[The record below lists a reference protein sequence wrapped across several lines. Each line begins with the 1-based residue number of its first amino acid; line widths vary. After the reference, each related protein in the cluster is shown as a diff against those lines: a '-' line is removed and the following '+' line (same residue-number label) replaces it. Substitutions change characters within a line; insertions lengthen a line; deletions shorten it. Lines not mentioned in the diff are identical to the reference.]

1 MDEFL
6 AANQALR
13 EAIDRYDAAARALGM
28 RPDWIEVIR
37 QIRAGDATGPV
48 FPEHAPPQ
56 QPGQEQLQQPAST
69 RTPSTTRIS
78 QQFTCVEI
86 PRTSLSSLLGP
97 PHPLPTIANAE
108 EPARERRSGGADG
121 RSSSKKRKK
130 STSSTSNVDTV
141 ATTGNSLVIAIDNK
155 PCKHEFTSGGWR
167 HAFRGQPFKSAPVCA
182 ACYQS
187 YARTIQRKT
196 TVPKASSSASGSSGP
211 SVSPRKSVKETVR
224 RRSGRAA
231 SASQQGSLTVPL
243 PEPATA
249 PSPASASSS
258 SLHISSASSS
268 ASGWARSLV
277 PAPASDSSRRHML
290 ELSPDP

>member
-1 MDEFL
+1 MAEARAGYGMDEFF

-13 EAIDRYDAAARALGM
+13 EAVDRYDAAARALGM

-37 QIRAGDATGPV
+37 QIRAGDAPGPV

-69 RTPSTTRIS
+69 RTPSATRIS

-108 EPARERRSGGADG
+108 EPGRERRSGGADG

-167 HAFRGQPFKSAPVCA
+167 HAFRGQPFSPPR
-182 ACYQS
+182 S
-187 YARTIQRKT
+187 
-196 TVPKASSSASGSSGP
+196 VPRATRATHAQSSASFEFGVGFVRTFSITTKVGKGNSTSSIRTG
-211 SVSPRKSVKETVR
+211 SVSLAARFPY
-224 RRSGRAA
+224 RAIA
-231 SASQQGSLTVPL
+231 RTSNGTQSSIGVVIIITHKFGVLISIRMGTISRTRTSARLI
-243 PEPATA
+243 A
-249 PSPASASSS
+249 
-258 SLHISSASSS
+258 
-268 ASGWARSLV
+268 
-277 PAPASDSSRRHML
+277 
-290 ELSPDP
+290 